1 MNKTKRILS
10 NTARNNKTAMKA
22 HLIDVIV
29 MTTFCFLQAVSG
41 LQTWFYVLIVA
52 LLGFL
57 PVALERFYWKRNHE
71 TCAIKP
77 LMAIGFLIFY
87 TYTLFTASNQLVFVF
102 AIPMI
107 LVAAVFNDV
116 KYSLFLNIC
125 AVLESLILVIIG
137 ANTGKFGFLGIDYGI
152 IQVVI
157 VILIGIYALFT
168 TQTIH
173 RNFEQVL
180 SNLSEL
186 SEEMKS
192 GIRDINLELEKL
204 NESSKSTMNAMQE
217 VSIGTSDTADAV
229 QKQLLQT
236 QAIQNKTEDVYQA
249 ISHISDNMQ
258 QTLAAL
264 QTGNQNVSSLVQKVD
279 VSVQNS
285 VEVAEKLRTLDQS
298 IEEMNSITVFISN
311 IARQTGL
318 LALNARIE
326 ASHAGAFGKGF
337 AVVASEFSDL
347 AAQTGTATTHI
358 EELIEN
364 VSAGIHE
371 VVSVIYQMIEGIN
384 EEKVSTESTADSF
397 ESIQESTLSIRD
409 HVNLLVKHMEELKDA
424 NRMIADSVQTIS
436 AVSEEVS
443 AHAAETMTAEER
455 NETILVQIDAKM
467 QELIDLTKK

>member
-1 MNKTKRILS
+1 MKNTKMLLS
-10 NTARNNKTAMKA
+10 NTARNNKTAMTA
-22 HLIDVIV
+22 HLLDVAV
-29 MTTFCFLQAVSG
+29 MTTFCFLQAAGG

-52 LLGFL
+52 LLGFV
-57 PVALERFYWKRNHE
+57 PVAIEYSYWKRDNE
-71 TCAIKP
+71 TGVIKP
-77 LMAIGFLIFY
+77 LVAVGFLIFY

-107 LVAAVFNDV
+107 LVASVFNDV

-125 AVLESLILVIIG
+125 AVLESLVLVIIG
-137 ANTGKFGFLGIDYGI
+137 ANTGRFGFLGIDYGI
-152 IQVVI
+152 IQIVI
-157 VILIGIYALFT
+157 VVLIGIYALFT
-168 TQTIH
+168 TQTIN

-180 SNLSEL
+180 SELSDL

-192 GIRDINLELEKL
+192 GIRNINLELETL
-204 NESSKSTMNAMQE
+204 NESTKSTMGAMQE

-229 QKQLLQT
+229 QNQLLQT
-236 QAIQNKTEDVYQA
+236 HAIQNKTEDVYQT

-264 QTGNQNVSSLVQKVD
+264 HTGNQDVSSLVQKVD

-285 VEVAEKLRTLDQS
+285 VEVAEKLKTLDQS

-326 ASHAGAFGKGF
+326 ASHAGSFGKGF

-358 EELIEN
+358 EELIGN
-364 VSAGIHE
+364 VSAGIQE
-371 VVSVIYQMIEGIN
+371 VVSVIYQMLEGIQ
-384 EEKVSTESTADSF
+384 EEKVSTESTAGSF
-397 ESIQESTLSIRD
+397 DSIQKSTLSIRE
-409 HVNLLVKHMEELKDA
+409 HVDLLVKHMAELKDA
-424 NRMIADSVQTIS
+424 NRVIADSVQTIS

-455 NETILVQIDAKM
+455 NEAILRRIDEKM